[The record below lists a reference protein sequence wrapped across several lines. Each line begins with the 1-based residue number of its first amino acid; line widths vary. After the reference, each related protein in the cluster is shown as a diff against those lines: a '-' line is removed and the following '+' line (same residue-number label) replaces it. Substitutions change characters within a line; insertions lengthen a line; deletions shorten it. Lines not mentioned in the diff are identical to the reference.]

1 MGFLNS
7 CHYNFPSLE
16 EYHYYSCY
24 WKFAITIL
32 HTSHPCPD
40 LRLWR
45 TWADCQAAYFRIGR
59 YCPSFPWVKGTPRS
73 GQPRFISPPVLPPV
87 PHSQANQTLTPA
99 IGGGGVIAGGGWRL
113 PRQGVAAT
121 ETNPNLASTGSDG
134 GTLMVE
140 GAGFAPPC
148 ESTSGAA
155 MGDSGSRYP
164 IFILGVLVD
173 QTIVDLGVGFAFCT
187 YTLLIWG

>member
-1 MGFLNS
+1 M
-7 CHYNFPSLE
+7 
-16 EYHYYSCY
+16 
-24 WKFAITIL
+24 
-32 HTSHPCPD
+32 
-40 LRLWR
+40 
-45 TWADCQAAYFRIGR
+45 
-59 YCPSFPWVKGTPRS
+59 
-73 GQPRFISPPVLPPV
+73 
-87 PHSQANQTLTPA
+87 
-99 IGGGGVIAGGGWRL
+99 IAGGDWRL

-134 GTLMVE
+134 DTLMVE